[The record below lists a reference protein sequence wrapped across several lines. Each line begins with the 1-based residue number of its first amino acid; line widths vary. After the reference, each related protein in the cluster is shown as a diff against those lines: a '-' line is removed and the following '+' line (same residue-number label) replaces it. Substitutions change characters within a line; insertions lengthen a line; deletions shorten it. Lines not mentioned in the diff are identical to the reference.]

1 MAGVKPPR
9 FLPGLP
15 TAFEAI
21 MFLLIDGFH
30 FIDYFTKIRF
40 RNTNQKIHPVFRLY
54 EFPCSIIFYIV
65 YCRP

>member
-30 FIDYFTKIRF
+30 FIDIATKIGFYRII
-40 RNTNQKIHPVFRLY
+40 QKTPPVLK
-54 EFPCSIIFYIV
+54 
-65 YCRP
+65 